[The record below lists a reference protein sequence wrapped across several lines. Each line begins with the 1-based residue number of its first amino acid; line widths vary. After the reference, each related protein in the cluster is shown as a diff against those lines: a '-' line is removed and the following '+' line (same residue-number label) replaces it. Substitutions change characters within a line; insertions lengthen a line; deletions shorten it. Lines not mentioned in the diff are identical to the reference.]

1 MAAAISDREVGDA
14 VGASIR
20 DGTYPEQEAVVTAE
34 LSAGA
39 LENMSQMLKQAR
51 EEVKVSAPVDSK

>member
-14 VGASIR
+14 VCASIR